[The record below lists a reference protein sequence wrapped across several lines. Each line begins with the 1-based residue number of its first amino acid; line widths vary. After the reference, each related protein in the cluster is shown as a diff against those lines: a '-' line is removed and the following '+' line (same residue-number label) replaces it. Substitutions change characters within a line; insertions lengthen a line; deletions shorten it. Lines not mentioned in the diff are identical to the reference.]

1 MEIELEQ
8 LKGSVMSLVMAANSS
23 AEGDT
28 YRELSDAVLQVKDL
42 ATHERTP
49 CAHSVCMTV
58 CGRPHACMW
67 PPRSS
72 CCIVLRRCVT
82 LHTGRCLVPVQLI
95 NWMLALA
102 DGNASGGAPGQG
114 FKAAGFES
122 FERIWTG
129 QQVRMC
135 WLLTPACC

>member
-1 MEIELEQ
+1 MPQATCLHVARTQQ
-8 LKGSVMSLVMAANSS
+8 LLHRAYKVC
-23 AEGDT
+23 DT
-28 YRELSDAVLQVKDL
+28 A
-42 ATHERTP
+42 
-49 CAHSVCMTV
+49 
-58 CGRPHACMW
+58 
-67 PPRSS
+67 
-72 CCIVLRRCVT
+72 
-82 LHTGRCLVPVQLI
+82 HTGRCLVPAVQLI

-135 WLLTPACC
+135 WLHTPA